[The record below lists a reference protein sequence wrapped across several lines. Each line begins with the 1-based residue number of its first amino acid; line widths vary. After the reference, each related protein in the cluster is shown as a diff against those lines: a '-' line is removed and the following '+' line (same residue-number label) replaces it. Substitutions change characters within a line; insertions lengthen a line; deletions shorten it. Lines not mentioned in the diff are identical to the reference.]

1 MYRNIY
7 TVSTVNAED
16 DLSFVINAK
25 EGKVSLRAPT
35 TDQKNEWMRKIHDFS
50 QKTFRNSPLQ
60 KPYKICK
67 ILKNYFYSTPLNLKK
82 IKSTRLFK
90 DVYTE
95 LKIYGFQQNTKITF
109 EIFSSPHLNNLF
121 EHSRIFNLIHDTL
134 NLRMWLHPSLHK
146 WNRPVPKGYKPILF
160 NIHNNVLMLYFL
172 PVPKD
177 QS

>member
-1 MYRNIY
+1 MPKK
-7 TVSTVNAED
+7 
-16 DLSFVINAK
+16 AK
-25 EGKVSLRAPT
+25 SAYAPQPLIKRT
-35 TDQKNEWMRKIHDFS
+35 NGCVKFTISARKHSEIHPCK
-50 QKTFRNSPLQ
+50 KTL
-60 KPYKICK
+60 KICK

-121 EHSRIFNLIHDTL
+121 EHSRIFNLIPDTL

-146 WNRPVPKGYKPILF
+146 WNRPDPKGYKPVLF